1 MEIISAVK
9 EISNFGLSMFI
20 AVYFIIRLDKFM
32 KKMSNNL
39 EDIHSHLEDKK
50 NETP

>member
-9 EISNFGLSMFI
+9 EISNLGLSMFI

-32 KKMSNNL
+32 RKMCSNL
-39 EDIHSHLEDKK
+39 EEIHEHLEDKK
-50 NETP
+50 R

>member
-1 MEIISAVK
+1 MDIISAIK

-32 KKMSNNL
+32 KKMSNSL
-39 EDIHSHLEDKK
+39 EDIHEHLEDK
-50 NETP
+50 EHEAP